1 MTEPLIRIGG
11 VFKAF
16 GGVTAVADVSLD
28 IGAGEFFALLG
39 ASGCGKTT
47 LLRLIAGLETP
58 ERGRIVSEGTAMAA
72 VPPWR
77 RPVNTVFQSY
87 ALFPHMTVAGNI
99 AFGLKQD
106 GLPAREIRARVQEM
120 LDLVQ
125 LGDQAGRKPHQLSG
139 GQRQRVALARS
150 LAKRPKALLLDEPL
164 AALDRK
170 LRDQMQAELAALQ
183 RRLGIAFIFV
193 THDQDEAMALA
204 HRIAVMRDG
213 RIEQIASPREAYE
226 RPVSRFVADF
236 LGRANVLAGR
246 AAGRDGAFLR
256 VETGVSGV
264 VLRALSPLDV
274 ADGTELW

>member
-1 MTEPLIRIGG
+1 MTGRLMGIGG
-11 VFKAF
+11 VSKAL
-16 GGVTAVADVSLD
+16 GGVAAVADVSLD

-47 LLRLIAGLETP
+47 LLRLIAGVETP
-58 ERGRIVSEGTAMAA
+58 DGGGIAIDGTDMGP

-139 GQRQRVALARS
+139 GQRQRVALPRS
-150 LAKRPKALLLDEPL
+150 LAKPPKTLLLDEPP

-170 LRDQMQAELAALQ
+170 LRDPMQVQLAALQ
-183 RRLGIAFIFV
+183 PRLRSAFIFV
-193 THDQDEAMALA
+193 THDQDEAIALA
-204 HRIAVMRDG
+204 SRIALMRDG
-213 RIEQIASPREAYE
+213 RIEQIGSPRAVYEA
-226 RPVSRFVADF
+226 PASRFVADF

-256 VETGVSGV
+256 FDVCAGGL
-264 VLRALSPLDV
+264 LRALPPVDTPALS
-274 ADGTELW
+274 

>member
-1 MTEPLIRIGG
+1 MTGRLMGIGG
-11 VFKAF
+11 VSKAL
-16 GGVTAVADVSLD
+16 GGVAAVADVSLD

-39 ASGCGKTT
+39 ASGCGETP

-170 LRDQMQAELAALQ
+170 LRDQMQLALAALP

-193 THDQDEAMALA
+193 THNPAQPMALA
-204 HRIAVMRDG
+204 SRIALMRDG
-213 RIEQIASPREAYE
+213 RIEQIGSPRAVYEA
-226 RPVSRFVADF
+226 PASRFVADF

-256 VETGVSGV
+256 FDVCAGGL
-264 VLRALSPLDV
+264 LRALPPVDTPALS
-274 ADGTELW
+274 